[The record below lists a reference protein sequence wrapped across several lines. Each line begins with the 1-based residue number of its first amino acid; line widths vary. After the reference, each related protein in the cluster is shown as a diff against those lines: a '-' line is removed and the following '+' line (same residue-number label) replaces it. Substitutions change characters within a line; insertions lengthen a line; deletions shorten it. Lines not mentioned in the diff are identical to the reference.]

1 MPDTNGYGDV
11 NSIVG
16 FGADTHKTDN
26 KKLCVVDIRY
36 PSYTLVDL
44 FYTLLITQPSQ
55 ELNMQKNRLGKSSI
69 VVSDICMGTMTF
81 GNQADEKTSFR
92 IMDMAYDAGVD
103 FYDTAE
109 MYPVPPDTKYAG
121 LTEEIVGRWMKT
133 KNRDALIIAT
143 KVAGPS
149 HGWIEAPLRSGMTGL
164 DRHHITRAVEG
175 SLRRLDTD
183 YIDLYQTHWPD
194 WDYPQEEIML
204 ALDELV
210 RTGKVRIL
218 GCSNES
224 TWGLTKSLWA
234 SDIQDVSRYETI
246 QNNFSLNNRRFED
259 ELAQACRKEN
269 VSLIPYSPLGGGVL
283 SGKYNGGAF
292 PEGARFT
299 LYQDKPERQQAM
311 MRRFVNEQTL
321 ASTERFQAIA
331 ADLDI
336 SVSTLAIAWSK
347 QHDFVASTIIGA
359 TTTEQVPELLAAAD
373 VTLTHETM
381 ARINSVSQEI
391 RYPMG

>member
-44 FYTLLITQPSQ
+44 FYTLLFTQPSQ

-210 RTGKVRIL
+210 RAGKVRIL